1 MQATNLAEQ
10 KELRSFRRGRV
21 SSRSE
26 IRRHLRFRINYEK
39 LLFSRMS
46 TLFRKHIY
54 TASQIYREGG
64 QFDLGL
70 SARELYQEM
79 SPLMISFL
87 RRVFLNTYRFNE
99 EQYSGGR
106 KDEEIFVFGRSVDV
120 DALVNQ
126 YYRGREFVLSGIPLN
141 ISKKIERIIIAGR
154 EESLTLAQI
163 ASNITN
169 YVIPI
174 SRSRAAL
181 IARTETHSAAS
192 YANHTYHDQVR
203 NNLGMNMFK
212 EWVATG
218 DARTRS
224 THAEANGQ
232 RVHMDDKFQVGGSE
246 MSYSGDSAGGAKNVI
261 NCRCVIIYVDERD
274 IVLP

>member
-64 QFDLGL
+64 QYDLGL

-87 RRVFLNTYRFNE
+87 RRVFMNTYRFNE

-106 KDEEIFVFGRSVDV
+106 KAEEIFVFGRSVDV

-203 NNLGMNMFK
+203 NNIGMNMFK

-224 THAEANGQ
+224 THAGANGQ